1 MTLAAI
7 GDMPPALLLLG
18 LEFPAITAMID
29 CAFRPPDHFAG
40 GDADRRSWIKWL
52 AVAILT
58 VPVLIGYG
66 ILMGYYHS
74 VVRRNSPGAGS

>member
-1 MTLAAI
+1 MIATTVSDI
-7 GDMPPALLLLG
+7 PPAVLVLG

-29 CAFRPPDHFAG
+29 CAFRPADHFVG

-58 VPVLIGYG
+58 VPVLLGYG
-66 ILMGYYHS
+66 ILVGYYHS
-74 VVRRNSPGAGS
+74 VVRRNSPGSPS